1 MQFFYLIS
9 LLTIGLVAAFMPTGS
24 MMGRSLKLNMQMKFA
39 GKVKFFD
46 TVKGFGFITPDEGGD
61 DVFVHQSAILA
72 QGFRSLAEGEV
83 VEYDISEDPNKG
95 KKFASNVTGPNGAY
109 VQGAPRRD
117 PRDDMR
123 Y

>member
-1 MQFFYLIS
+1 M
-9 LLTIGLVAAFMPTGS
+9 
-24 MMGRSLKLNMQMKFA
+24 KLNMQMKFA

-95 KKFASNVTGPNGAY
+95 KKFASNVSGLSRKVFDIVRMSRGIGA
-109 VQGAPRRD
+109 
-117 PRDDMR
+117 MSIE
-123 Y
+123 